1 MPSVSVDPT
10 ALDALVRDVGRFYIR
25 EKTMRRAQEAML
37 ERLASGTPS
46 TDAQIA
52 TYVAAVE
59 RYFGGFERE
68 ARERLRDVDKRLG
81 RVSQLQYNLTAE
93 RGVTARRVEVT
104 QGVLA
109 RVAEIAG
116 R

>member
-1 MPSVSVDPT
+1 MSVERE
-10 ALDALVRDVGRFYIR
+10 ALDALVRDVARFYIR
-25 EKTMRRAQEAML
+25 EKTMRRAQAAMVD
-37 ERLASGTPS
+37 RLASQTQPS
-46 TDAQIA
+46 DAEVA
-52 TYVAAVE
+52 SYVAAVE

-68 ARERLRDVDKRLG
+68 AREHLRDVDKRLS
-81 RVSQLQYNLTAE
+81 RASQLQYNLTAE

>member
-1 MPSVSVDPT
+1 MSVDAA
-10 ALDALVRDVGRFYIR
+10 ALSALVRDVARFYIR
-25 EKTMRRAQEAML
+25 EKTMRRAQAAMVD
-37 ERLASGTPS
+37 RLASQSPP
-46 TDAQIA
+46 TDTEIA
-52 TYVAAVE
+52 SYVGAVE

-68 ARERLRDVDKRLG
+68 AREHLRDVDKRLG
-81 RVSQLQYNLTAE
+81 RASQLQYNLTAE
-93 RGVTARRVEVT
+93 RDVTARRVEVT